1 MPRFS
6 TFAICGSIP
15 GCPGICSGINMQNR
29 YIYRDEDVTLDVII
43 KIEHVV
49 RLIARETGKPFDDCL
64 YEFYRSKV
72 YEMLQKTG
80 SLMWVESAEF
90 ITDEYFRENPL

>member
-1 MPRFS
+1 
-6 TFAICGSIP
+6 
-15 GCPGICSGINMQNR
+15 MQNR
-29 YIYRDEDVTLDVII
+29 YLYRNEDVTLDVII

-49 RLIARETGKPFDDCL
+49 RLISKETGKAFDDCL
-64 YEFYRSKV
+64 LDFYQSKV

-80 SLMWVESAEF
+80 SLMWIESAEF

>member
-1 MPRFS
+1 
-6 TFAICGSIP
+6 
-15 GCPGICSGINMQNR
+15 
-29 YIYRDEDVTLDVII
+29 
-43 KIEHVV
+43 VV

-64 YEFYRSKV
+64 YEFYRSRV